1 MHYSKISVV
10 IILATINL
18 FSGCCRQY
26 SSQVI
31 PTSDKVKPMQK
42 GRFEPTWESLKQYE
56 CPEWFRDAKFGIW
69 AHWGPQCEPERGD
82 WYARHM
88 YIENH
93 WQAKFHRENY
103 GHPSQFGFKDVI
115 NEWKAE
121 NWNPDKL
128 MQLYKRAGAQY
139 FFALANH
146 HDNFDNYDSRYQ
158 PWNSVNIGPKKDIIG
173 LWANAARK
181 YGLRF
186 GVSIHAAHAW
196 MWYEPAQGADADGEY
211 AGVPYDGKLTK
222 KDGKGKWWQGL
233 DPQDLYAQNHKPGS
247 NSNTHETWHW
257 DESKGCSIPD
267 EAYCEKFYNRTINL
281 INKYK
286 PDAIYFDDTVLPLYP
301 ISDVGMR
308 IAAHFYNSSMKQN
321 KGKLEA
327 VLTGKILNEQQ
338 RQCLI
343 WDIERGQS
351 NKIEPYVWQTCTCIG
366 SWHYDRGIYDRHR
379 YKRVKD
385 VVHML
390 IDVVSK
396 NGNMLLSIPI
406 RGDGTIDDDEVAFL
420 EGMAE
425 WMDINRECI
434 FGTRPWKV
442 FGEGPAMEEAA
453 ELNAQGF
460 NEGKGKPFGAEDVRF
475 TTKGDTLYMI
485 VLGWPTKELKI
496 KSLGTASGLVDRPIK
511 SIELLGSTEAIKWSQ
526 NEQALT
532 IQPATNKPSDIAV
545 VLKIKM

>member
-1 MHYSKISVV
+1 
-10 IILATINL
+10 
-18 FSGCCRQY
+18 
-26 SSQVI
+26 
-31 PTSDKVKPMQK
+31 MQK
-42 GRFEPTWESLKQYE
+42 GRFEATWESLKQYE

-82 WYARHM
+82 WYARNM
-88 YIENH
+88 YSESG
-93 WQAKFHRENY
+93 WQARFHRDNY

-121 NWNPDKL
+121 NWEPDKL

-173 LWANAARK
+173 IWAKTARK

-186 GVSIHAAHAW
+186 GVSAHAAHAW
-196 MWYEPAQGADADGEY
+196 TWYETSQGADKAGPY

-222 KDGKGKWWQGL
+222 EDGKGKWWEGL

-247 NSNTHETWHW
+247 NSNIHETWHW

-267 EAYCEKFYNRTINL
+267 EAYCEKFYNRTIYL

-308 IAAHFYNSSMKQN
+308 IAAHFYNSSMKWN
-321 KGKLEA
+321 KGRLEA

-343 WDIERGQS
+343 WDIERGRS

-379 YKRVKD
+379 YKKVKD

-390 IDVVSK
+390 ADVVSK
-396 NGNMLLSIPI
+396 NGSMLLSIPV
-406 RGDGTIDDDEVAFL
+406 RGDGTIDDDEAAFL

-425 WMDINRECI
+425 WMDINRESI
-434 FGTRPWKV
+434 FSTRPWKV

-453 ELNAQGF
+453 ELSAQGF
-460 NEGKGKPFGAEDVRF
+460 NEGKGKPFSAEDIRF
-475 TTKGDTLYMI
+475 TTKDDTLYAI
-485 VLGWPTKELKI
+485 VLGWPAKELHI
-496 KSLGTASGLVDRPIK
+496 KSLGTASGLVDKPIK
-511 SIELLGSTEAIKWSQ
+511 DVRLLGSSEEIKWSQ
-526 NEQALT
+526 DEQALT
-532 IQPATNKPSDIAV
+532 IQPATKKPSDIAV
-545 VLKIKM
+545 VFKIKM